1 MTPRLLQTFLAVAR
15 CRTATRA
22 AGELNLAQSS
32 VSDQIQILEDELGV
46 RLFLRSR
53 QGFRLTAA
61 GEELVPYAQDILA
74 TTDDALA
81 AVKSASLSGDRA
93 LVIGALETVAR
104 EVLPTLLADLRQHQP
119 ELRIRVEVAGSDHLL
134 HRLIDGSNHIAFCFR
149 KGALDERL
157 ARREFAQEPLVM
169 IGPPAA
175 GSVFDPPSGPD
186 ALAAQPFIATEP
198 GCVYRHL
205 FDQAWR
211 RAGLTPPRPFAEVGS
226 IEAIVRLVAASG
238 GYALVPQIAVREAF
252 ERGAVAAI
260 PSPGFELVATLD
272 MVWRRR
278 RVQPP
283 GLTFL
288 LARAGRARRSLKR
301 DDDRL
306 RREEPCQS

>member
-32 VSDQIQILEDELGV
+32 VSDQIQVLEDELGV

-61 GEELVPYAQDILA
+61 GEALVPYAQDIVT

-81 AVKSASLSGDRA
+81 AVKSASLSGDRS
-93 LVIGALETVAR
+93 LVIGALETVAG

-119 ELRIRVEVAGSDHLL
+119 DLRMRIEVAGSDHLL
-134 HRLIDGSNHIAFCFR
+134 QRLLDGSNDIAFCFR
-149 KGALDERL
+149 KGAIDERL

-169 IGPPAA
+169 IGVPAA
-175 GSVFDPPSGPD
+175 GSVLAPPPGLD
-186 ALAAQPFIATEP
+186 ALIAQPFIATEP

-211 RAGLTPPRPFAEVGS
+211 QAGLTPPRPFTEVGS
-226 IEAIVRLVAASG
+226 IGAIVRLVAAGS
-238 GYALVPQIAVREAF
+238 GYAFVPRIAAREALAS
-252 ERGAVAAI
+252 GAVAAI
-260 PSPGFELVATLD
+260 QLPGFECFATLD

-283 GLTFL
+283 GLTL
-288 LARAGRARRSLKR
+288 LLGRAKQARHSLKR
-301 DDDRL
+301 DADRL
-306 RREEPCQS
+306 RREEPCPS

>member
-22 AGELNLAQSS
+22 SGELNLAQSS
-32 VSDQIQILEDELGV
+32 VSDQVQALEDELGV

-61 GEELVPYAQDILA
+61 GEALVPYAQDILA

-81 AVKSASLSGDRA
+81 AVKSASLFGDQS
-93 LVIGALETVAR
+93 VTIGALETVAR
-104 EVLPTLLADLRQHQP
+104 EVLPALLTDLRQHQP
-119 ELRIRVEVAGSDHLL
+119 ELRMRVEVAGSDHLL
-134 HRLIDGSNHIAFCFR
+134 QRLLDGSNDIAFCFR

-169 IGPPAA
+169 IGQPAA
-175 GSVFDPPSGPD
+175 PGAVVRPLTPD
-186 ALAAQPFIATEP
+186 ALAAQPYIATDP

-205 FDQAWR
+205 FDQAWC
-211 RAGLTPPRPFAEVGS
+211 RAGFTPPRPVAEVGS
-226 IEAIVRLVAASG
+226 IEAIVRLVAAGS
-238 GYALVPQIAVREAF
+238 GYALVPRIATREAL
-252 ERGAVAAI
+252 ERGVVAAI
-260 PSPGFELVATLD
+260 PSPGFELAATLD

-283 GLTFL
+283 GLRFL
-288 LARAGRARRSLKR
+288 LASTGRTRRSLTR
-301 DDDRL
+301 GDDHL
-306 RREEPCQS
+306 RREEPCLS

>member
-53 QGFRLTAA
+53 QGFRLTTA
-61 GEELVPYAQDILA
+61 GEALVPYAQDILT

-81 AVKSASLSGDRA
+81 AVKSASLSGDRS

-104 EVLPTLLADLRQHQP
+104 EVLPALLADLRQHRP

-134 HRLIDGSNHIAFCFR
+134 QRLLDGSNDIAFCFR
-149 KGALDERL
+149 KGALDARL
-157 ARREFAQEPLVM
+157 ARREFAREPLVM

-175 GSVFDPPSGPD
+175 GSVFDPASGPD

-198 GCVYRHL
+198 
-205 FDQAWR
+205 
-211 RAGLTPPRPFAEVGS
+211 
-226 IEAIVRLVAASG
+226 AASTG
-238 GYALVPQIAVREAF
+238 ICSIRP
-252 ERGAVAAI
+252 GAGPV
-260 PSPGFELVATLD
+260 
-272 MVWRRR
+272 
-278 RVQPP
+278 
-283 GLTFL
+283 
-288 LARAGRARRSLKR
+288 
-301 DDDRL
+301 
-306 RREEPCQS
+306 

>member
-22 AGELNLAQSS
+22 AVELNLAQSS

-53 QGFRLTAA
+53 HGFRLTVA
-61 GEELVPYAQDILA
+61 GEALVPYAQDIVTA
-74 TTDDALA
+74 TDDALA
-81 AVKSASLSGDRA
+81 AAKSASLSGDRS

-104 EVLPTLLADLRQHQP
+104 EVLPTLVADLRQHQP
-119 ELRIRVEVAGSDHLL
+119 ELRIRIEVAGSDILL
-134 HRLIDGSNHIAFCFR
+134 QRVLDGSNDIAFCFR
-149 KGALDERL
+149 KGEIDERL
-157 ARREFAQEPLVM
+157 ARREFAQEPLIM

-175 GSVFDPPSGPD
+175 GSILAPPGPD
-186 ALAAQPFIATEP
+186 ALVAQPFIATEP

-211 RAGLTPPRPFAEVGS
+211 QAGLTPPRPFTEVGS
-226 IEAIVRLVAASG
+226 IGAIVRLAAAGSGYAFVPRIAVMEALASG
-238 GYALVPQIAVREAF
+238 T
-252 ERGAVAAI
+252 VAAI
-260 PSPGFELVATLD
+260 RLPGFEFFATLD

-283 GLTFL
+283 GLTL
-288 LARAGRARRSLKR
+288 LLTQAGRARRSLKR

-306 RREEPCQS
+306 PREEPCPS

>member
-15 CRTATRA
+15 CQTATRA
-22 AGELNLAQSS
+22 AAELNLAQSS

-61 GEELVPYAQDILA
+61 GEALVPYAQDILT

-81 AVKSASLSGDRA
+81 AAKSASLSGDRS

-104 EVLPTLLADLRQHQP
+104 EVLPTLVAHLRQHQP
-119 ELRIRVEVAGSDHLL
+119 ELRIRIEVAGSDLL
-134 HRLIDGSNHIAFCFR
+134 LQRVLDGSNDIAFCFR
-149 KGALDERL
+149 KGEIDERL
-157 ARREFAQEPLVM
+157 TRREFAQEPLTM

-175 GSVFDPPSGPD
+175 GSDLAPRPEPG
-186 ALAAQPFIATEP
+186 ALIGQPFIATEP

-205 FDQAWR
+205 FDEAWR
-211 RAGLTPPRPFAEVGS
+211 QAGFEPPRPFTEVGS
-226 IEAIVRLVAASG
+226 IGAIVRLAAAGG
-238 GYALVPQIAVREAF
+238 GYAFVPRIAAMEALAS
-252 ERGAVAAI
+252 GAVAAI
-260 PSPGFELVATLD
+260 RLPGFEFFATLD
-272 MVWRRR
+272 MIWRRR

-283 GLTFL
+283 SLTLFL
-288 LARAGRARRSLKR
+288 TQAGRARRSLKR

-306 RREEPCQS
+306 RREEPCPS